1 MLSCRSVVAFVATC
15 IVSNC
20 LPCICE
26 HKMPEDSMEAN
37 TENTKL
43 NSVFYRWY
51 SVFFGTVNTG
61 VSIGI
66 GILEY
71 LISIRAFRIPTQD

>member
-1 MLSCRSVVAFVATC
+1 
-15 IVSNC
+15 
-20 LPCICE
+20 
-26 HKMPEDSMEAN
+26 MPEDSMEAN